1 MEEGKEE
8 RKEIKEEREEEEE
21 EEEGQSHACVQK
33 ELLQVSSFILLKTT

>member
-8 RKEIKEEREEEEE
+8 RKEIKEEREEE